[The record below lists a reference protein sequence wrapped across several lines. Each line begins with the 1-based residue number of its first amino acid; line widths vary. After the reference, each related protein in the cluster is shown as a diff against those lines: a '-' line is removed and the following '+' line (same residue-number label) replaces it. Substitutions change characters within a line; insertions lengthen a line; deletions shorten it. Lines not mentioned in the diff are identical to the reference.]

1 LSNEDRRRIL
11 LRGWRLKKG
20 DGGVCEGLD
29 FERAWLG
36 KFSARLDE
44 IAGEQIRAQV
54 LEGSE
59 ALTSQSPRETVI
71 DWTRGAMERLDW
83 LVEEGDRRA
92 IMTGCACQYPMDAL
106 QEMRKAYQET
116 GDISLVH
123 DMLQGQFESFLRDA
137 LQLDDG
143 LVAAILERGW
153 GSAGV
158 KRGSTIIATKIPKS
172 GFLLEYMRETDL
184 ARKRALYCHCPRIRE
199 ALLSS
204 VAICPTYCYCGAG
217 FYKGIWEEILQQPV
231 EVELLE
237 TVLQG
242 DEVCKFAVYLPSGL

>member
-1 LSNEDRRRIL
+1 M
-11 LRGWRLKKG
+11 KKG
-20 DGGVCEGLD
+20 DGGMCEELD

-36 KFSARLDE
+36 KLSTHLDE
-44 IAGEQIRAQV
+44 IAGEQIRKQV
-54 LEGSE
+54 LQGSE
-59 ALTSQSPRETVI
+59 ALTSESPRATVLH
-71 DWTRGAMERLDW
+71 WTRGAMERLDW
-83 LVEEGDRRA
+83 LVEESDRRA

-143 LVAAILERGW
+143 LVAAIVERGW

-158 KRGSTIIATKIPKS
+158 KRGSTVIATKIPKS

-184 ARKRALYCHCPRIRE
+184 ARKRALYCHCPRIRG
-199 ALLSS
+199 ALSS
-204 VAICPTYCYCGAG
+204 SAAISATYCYCGAG

>member
-1 LSNEDRRRIL
+1 M
-11 LRGWRLKKG
+11 
-20 DGGVCEGLD
+20 D

-36 KFSARLDE
+36 KLSTHQDE
-44 IAGEQIRAQV
+44 IAGEQIRKQV
-54 LEGSE
+54 LQGSE
-59 ALTSQSPRETVI
+59 ALTSESPRATVL

-106 QEMRKAYQET
+106 QEMRNTYQET

-143 LVAAILERGW
+143 LVAAIVERGW

-158 KRGSTIIATKIPKS
+158 RHGSTVIATKIPKS
-172 GFLLEYMRETDL
+172 GNLLEYIREIDP
-184 ARKRALYCHCPRIRE
+184 ARKRALYCHCPRILE

-204 VAICPTYCYCGAG
+204 VAISPTYCYCGAG
-217 FYKGIWEEILQQPV
+217 FYKCIWEEILQQPV

-237 TVLQG
+237 TVLRG
-242 DEVCKFAVYLPSGL
+242 DEVCKFAVCLASGL